1 MNEEG
6 LRVLITG
13 GAGFIGSN
21 LTRKIVVYNDKLNR
35 YYSGK
40 HPNTLDFV
48 WSHDQAPGTQLNIH
62 WLEPRYRGEHKTWTL
77 RGGFGYPPAT
87 TWK

>member
-48 WSHDQAPGTQLNIH
+48 WSHDQAPGTLLNIR
-62 WLEPRYRGEHKTWTL
+62 WLEPRYQLRCHSNIRGL
-77 RGGFGYPPAT
+77 RAFHLAADFT
-87 TWK
+87 